1 MDARKSGLKPVGSLP
16 VSRDLVKGQQSYAAH
31 KTSVNFK
38 SDSST
43 KHRVLTQSRKHD
55 RRLSVTKADPSLN
68 ICVAG
73 PSATSVEKAVDA
85 LKLGFSEACTTQK
98 VENESISQLSQK
110 QIDFLRKKA
119 NTRDVRLDVEIEV
132 DRIVV
137 RGEPTEVT
145 GMVGEIWQ
153 EINERNKKIKE
164 EQQARLVSENI
175 EWSYEAQGVRMVF
188 DSITSAKLEMAN
200 VKGEASVRVSLRAD
214 EFDINLTVKTGKGRK
229 NGETITIHRKVKGTQ
244 EGIALPKHWDPMPQS
259 DKTVHLVQLAP
270 GSSEYQDV
278 VRKVQSS
285 SGGINVQKIERV
297 QNPHLYQSY
306 LVRKQKMDQ
315 DNPRG
320 NNERQL
326 FHGTQHNNIKAINTQ
341 GFNRS
346 FCGVH
351 GVSYGRGVYFARDS
365 SYSVGYASGSGSRYM
380 YLARVLVGQY
390 CVGNS
395 SMIVPPPKDSFRPEI
410 LYDSVVNNV
419 SNPSIFV
426 VFYDSQCYPEYLIT
440 F

>member
-1 MDARKSGLKPVGSLP
+1 MFLLSLLQANHLFVIISGSSNKHHLQTCLEAGLRLADSQGLHLVSVPCVGTGAYGLTAVESAQITFQALDNFSQGCQSVNKVRVVVFKPSMM
-16 VSRDLVKGQQSYAAH
+16 KEFQQAQQSYAAH

-43 KHRVLTQSRKHD
+43 KHRVVTQSRKHD
-55 RRLSVTKADPSLN
+55 RRLSATKADPSLN

-85 LKLGFSEACTTQK
+85 LKFGFSEACTTQK
-98 VENESISQLSQK
+98 VENESISQLSEK

-244 EGIALPKHWDPMPQS
+244 EG
-259 DKTVHLVQLAP
+259 
-270 GSSEYQDV
+270 
-278 VRKVQSS
+278 KV
-285 SGGINVQKIERV
+285 
-297 QNPHLYQSY
+297 L
-306 LVRKQKMDQ
+306 
-315 DNPRG
+315 
-320 NNERQL
+320 
-326 FHGTQHNNIKAINTQ
+326 
-341 GFNRS
+341 
-346 FCGVH
+346 
-351 GVSYGRGVYFARDS
+351 
-365 SYSVGYASGSGSRYM
+365 
-380 YLARVLVGQY
+380 
-390 CVGNS
+390 
-395 SMIVPPPKDSFRPEI
+395 
-410 LYDSVVNNV
+410 
-419 SNPSIFV
+419 
-426 VFYDSQCYPEYLIT
+426 
-440 F
+440 